1 MKHVRGF
8 KKFRNNKNGVT
19 NESVQEVDNK
29 YRVRAT
35 VDVDMSLINS
45 YVKKV
50 KEEKGKEL
58 RNLVGNVDIAEEIVK
73 YITSKYLNV
82 ESIPSNLFFGENAP
96 KVEEETPMA
105 ETEEEV
111 APLEEA
117 PVEETQERPLDEFEE
132 PSYNDDEEDLPI

>member
-8 KKFRNNKNGVT
+8 EKFRNNKDGVT

-82 ESIPSNLFFGENAP
+82 ESIPSNLFFGENVP
-96 KVEEETPMA
+96 KVEEEAPMA
-105 ETEEEV
+105 ETEFEE

-117 PVEETQERPLDEFEE
+117 PVEEFQEEPLDEFEE
-132 PSYNDDEEDLPI
+132 PSLDDEQEDLPI